1 MSFTNVPHAGYISIV
16 LGLGPGVMIPGG
28 RAARANGTTWWPTAR
43 GFLPTRSSSRDW
55 LAPVSV
61 TIGGRDLGPRAG
73 IAEAQTYVREL
84 GYVHTSGGDGFL
96 GASGLAGLYR

>member
-1 MSFTNVPHAGYISIV
+1 MYRMRYISIV

-43 GFLPTRSSSRDW
+43 GFLPTRSSSRDG
-55 LAPVSV
+55 LAPVLV

-84 GYVHTSGGDGFL
+84 GYVHTSGGGGFL
-96 GASGLAGLYR
+96 GASGLAGLYLDR

>member
-1 MSFTNVPHAGYISIV
+1 MYRMRYISIV

-43 GFLPTRSSSRDW
+43 GFLPTRSSSRDG
-55 LAPVSV
+55 LAPVLV

-84 GYVHTSGGDGFL
+84 GYVHTLGGEFFL
-96 GASGLAGLYR
+96 GVSGLAGLYR

>member
-1 MSFTNVPHAGYISIV
+1 MYRMRYISIV

-43 GFLPTRSSSRDW
+43 GFLPTRSSSRDG
-55 LAPVSV
+55 LAPVLV

-73 IAEAQTYVREL
+73 IAEAQTYVRES
-84 GYVHTSGGDGFL
+84 GYVHTLGGNGFL